1 MRAFLQYVAEDMMQ
15 RHDGDLSRVV
25 IVSPNKRVRLFMNEY
40 LLNMAKGAMWAP
52 HYLTIGEL
60 YASIANMTV
69 CDTIPAVRCLY
80 NIYRDILGADK
91 VESMDRFWGW
101 GELILQ
107 DFDDIDKHLVN
118 AHELFLNA
126 RQLSEMEKLD
136 FLTDKQREALQQFFG
151 TFSDNRTAL
160 QKRFLQ
166 LWEVMPHLYD
176 GLRQAMP
183 EGIAPYDGAAQ
194 RSVVED
200 RDLLDS
206 LPADTEYCFVGFNM
220 LCETDKALMQ
230 FLNKR
235 KQAVFYWD
243 YDVMYVQDK
252 RFEAGDFIRE
262 NLEMFPNQLTDTG
275 IFDNLRKRTEF
286 TFVSTSTD
294 SIGTRYIPEWLK
306 GKLTGLERETAI
318 VLCDENQLQG
328 VLHAIPEGKPDALNI
343 TMGYSLKGTP
353 IFSLVCALLAL
364 QTDGWD
370 VRRKRFRRGFEN
382 SIEYHPFARYIDR
395 EEWAQHV
402 DANDNAA
409 LIAWLDRIIM
419 SVAHEGMDL
428 MMAESIYLVHRSLQ
442 QFLVMATDKDEPL
455 QLQGITIRRL
465 LRRALGSLSIPFHGE
480 PAEGLQIMG
489 VLETRS
495 LDFRNI
501 LMLNVG
507 EGYLPKTGA
516 DASLIPNTI
525 RIGYHLTTLRHKVAV
540 SAYYFYRLIQRAE
553 SVTFVFNQN
562 SAGMVH
568 HEMSRFLRQLQAE
581 TDIRI
586 RTINLEASQEVSEC
600 MVDEVQ
606 KSDEIMRQLHMMYD
620 IRENGEAKPLS
631 PTSINRFID
640 CPMKFYLQNVCRM
653 KVEEDP
659 EDGIDPLLMGTIFH
673 NTMEDI
679 YKEISS
685 HTKGTNI
692 IGKQAL
698 TTFINDDRL
707 RNRFIDRRF
716 ESDAK
721 VTDFRG
727 ENILIRNVVE
737 RYVLNTLKYDCRQA
751 PFVLEDIEKDF
762 DMTLSVRSED
772 GKSEIAVV
780 KTGGRVDRLDIVKD
794 ADGVE
799 VLRIVDYKTGAG
811 KPVPAR
817 MDDLFKEKDHNGY
830 YLQTFLYALAVLDRK
845 KTGMAVCPALLY
857 ASQAGAQDY
866 EPVLKMGCASN
877 MQAVRDIRDYREEF
891 IVNLEA
897 VVRRIFDP
905 AIPFVKT
912 DNEGVCQYCEFKRL
926 CGKKERKN

>member
-1 MRAFLQYVAEDMMQ
+1 MKAFLQYVAEDLMQ
-15 RHDGDLSRVV
+15 RHDGDMSKVV

-40 LLNMAKGAMWAP
+40 LLDMAKGAMWAP

-60 YASIANMTV
+60 YGSIANMTV

-80 NIYRDILGADK
+80 NIYRGLLGDEK

-126 RQLSEMEKLD
+126 RQLGEMEKLD
-136 FLTDKQREALQQFFG
+136 FLTDNQREALQQFFG
-151 TFSDNRTAL
+151 TFSDNRTTL
-160 QKRFLQ
+160 QKRFMQ
-166 LWEVMPHLYD
+166 LWEVMPQLYD
-176 GLRQAMP
+176 GLRKAMP
-183 EGIAPYDGAAQ
+183 EGIAPYEGAAQ

-200 RDLLDS
+200 MSLLET

-230 FLNKR
+230 FLKKR
-235 KQAVFYWD
+235 NQAVFYWD
-243 YDVMYVQDK
+243 YDLMYVQDE

-262 NLEMFPNQLTDTG
+262 NLKLFPNRLTDAG
-275 IFDNLRKRTEF
+275 MLDNLRERTEF

-294 SIGTRYIPEWLK
+294 SIGTRYIPEWL
-306 GKLTGLERETAI
+306 GGNLTDLERETAI

-328 VLHAIPEGKPDALNI
+328 VLHAIPDNKPDALNI

-353 IFSLVCALLAL
+353 VFSLVCALLAL

-370 VRRKRFRRGFEN
+370 VRRKRFRRSFLN
-382 SIEYHPFARYIDR
+382 SIEYHPFARYMDSA
-395 EEWAQHV
+395 EWMKHV
-402 DANDNAA
+402 DADDNAA
-409 LIAWLDRIIM
+409 LIAWLDRIVM

-428 MMAESIYLVHRSLQ
+428 LMAESIYLVHRSLQ
-442 QFLVMATDKDEPL
+442 QFMVMATDKEEPL

-465 LRRALGSLSIPFHGE
+465 LRRALSSLSIPFHGE
-480 PAEGLQIMG
+480 PAEGMQVMG

-540 SAYYFYRLIQRAE
+540 FAYYFYRLIQRAE

-586 RTINLEASQEVSEC
+586 RTLNLEASQEVSEC
-600 MVDEVQ
+600 MVDEVE
-606 KSDEIMRQLHMMYD
+606 KSAEIMDRLYGMYD
-620 IRENGEAKPLS
+620 VQRNAEAKPLS
-631 PTSINRFID
+631 PSSINRFMD

-653 KVEEDP
+653 RVEEDP

-673 NTMEDI
+673 NTMKDI
-679 YKEISS
+679 YDEICS
-685 HTKGTNI
+685 HTGGTNI
-692 IGKQAL
+692 ISKQAL
-698 TTFINDDRL
+698 TTFIQDDKL
-707 RNRFIDRRF
+707 RNGFMDKRFK
-716 ESDAK
+716 EDAK

-737 RYVLNTLKYDCRQA
+737 RYVVNTLRYDCRQT
-751 PFVLEDIEKDF
+751 PFVLKASEEDF
-762 DMTLSVRSED
+762 DMMLPVRSED
-772 GKSEIAVV
+772 GKREIARV

-794 ADGVE
+794 ADGTD
-799 VLRIVDYKTGAG
+799 VLRIVDYKTGAS
-811 KPVPAR
+811 KPAPAK
-817 MDDLFKEKDHNGY
+817 MDDLFKDKDHNGY
-830 YLQTFLYALAVLDRK
+830 YLQTFLYALSVLDR
-845 KTGMAVCPALLY
+845 TGTAMPIRPALLY
-857 ASQAGAQDY
+857 ASQAGAEDY
-866 EPVLKMGCASN
+866 NPVLKMGNAAN
-877 MQAVRDIRDYREEF
+877 LQIIDDIRNYRDEF
-891 IVNLEA
+891 MKNLE
-897 VVRRIFDP
+897 VIVRKIFDP
-905 AIPFVKT
+905 ALPFVKT
-912 DNEGVCQYCEFKRL
+912 DNERVCQYCEFKRL
-926 CGKKERKN
+926 CGRKEKKE

>member
-1 MRAFLQYVAEDMMQ
+1 MRAFLQYVAEDLMQ
-15 RHDGDLSRVV
+15 RHDGDLSKVV

-40 LLNMAKGAMWAP
+40 LLDMAKGAMWAP

-60 YASIANMTV
+60 YSSIANKTV
-69 CDTIPAVRCLY
+69 CDTIPAVRYLY
-80 NIYRDILGADK
+80 NIYRDILGVDK

-126 RQLSEMEKLD
+126 RQLGEMDKLD
-136 FLTDKQREALQQFFG
+136 FLTDNQREALQQFFG
-151 TFSDNRTAL
+151 TFSDNRTTL
-160 QKRFLQ
+160 QKRFMQ
-166 LWEVMPHLYD
+166 MWEIMPQLYD
-176 GLRQAMP
+176 GLRKTIP
-183 EGIAPYDGAAQ
+183 EGIAPYEGAAQ

-200 RDLLDS
+200 RDLLES

-230 FLNKR
+230 FLKKR

-243 YDVMYVQDK
+243 YDVMYVQDE

-262 NLEMFPNQLTDTG
+262 NLRMFPNLLTDTG
-275 IFDNLRKRTEF
+275 IFDNLRNRTEF

-294 SIGTRYIPEWLK
+294 SIGTRYIPEWLN
-306 GKLTGLERETAI
+306 GNLTSLERETAI

-328 VLHAIPEGKPDALNI
+328 VLHAIPDNKPEALNI

-353 IFSLVCALLAL
+353 VFSLVCALLAL

-370 VRRKRFRRGFEN
+370 VRRKRFRRSFVK
-382 SIEYHPFARYIDR
+382 SIEYHPFAKYIDV
-395 EEWAQHV
+395 EEWTQHV

-409 LIAWLDRIIM
+409 LISWLDKIIM
-419 SVAHEGMDL
+419 SVVHEGMDL
-428 MMAESIYLVHRSLQ
+428 IMAEGIYLVHRSLQ
-442 QFLVMATDKDEPL
+442 QFLVMATDRDDPM

-540 SAYYFYRLIQRAE
+540 FAYYFYRLIQRAD

-581 TDIRI
+581 TDIHI

-600 MVDEVQ
+600 MVDEVA
-606 KSDEIMRQLHMMYD
+606 KSEGIIQQLHEMYD
-620 IRENGEAKPLS
+620 VQRNAEAKPLS
-631 PTSINRFID
+631 PTSINRFMD
-640 CPMKFYLQNVCRM
+640 CSMKFYLQNVCRM
-653 KVEEDP
+653 KVEDDP

-673 NTMEDI
+673 HTMEDI
-679 YKEISS
+679 YDEICS
-685 HTKGTNI
+685 HTGGTKI
-692 IGKQAL
+692 ISKQAL
-698 TTFINDDRL
+698 TTFIQDDKL
-707 RNRFIDRRF
+707 RNSFMDKRF
-716 ESDAK
+716 ELDAK

-737 RYVLNTLKYDCRQA
+737 RYVVNTLKYDCRQA
-751 PFVLEDIEKDF
+751 PFILKDTEQDF

-772 GKSEIAVV
+772 GKTEIARV

-794 ADGVE
+794 ADGVD
-799 VLRIVDYKTGAG
+799 VLRIVDYKTGAS
-811 KPVPAR
+811 KPAPAK
-817 MDDLFKEKDHNGY
+817 MDDLFKDKDHNGY
-830 YLQTFLYALAVLDRK
+830 YLQTFLYALSVLDTT
-845 KTGMAVCPALLY
+845 KTEMPIRPALIY
-857 ASQAGAQDY
+857 ASQAGVDDY
-866 EPVLKMGCASN
+866 DPVLKIGSTSN
-877 MQAVRDIRDYREEF
+877 MQTVNNIRDYKEEF
-891 IVNLEA
+891 IENLES

-905 AIPFVKT
+905 TIPFVRT
-912 DNEGVCQYCEFKRL
+912 DNEKVCQNCEFKRL
-926 CGKKERKN
+926 CGKKERKE